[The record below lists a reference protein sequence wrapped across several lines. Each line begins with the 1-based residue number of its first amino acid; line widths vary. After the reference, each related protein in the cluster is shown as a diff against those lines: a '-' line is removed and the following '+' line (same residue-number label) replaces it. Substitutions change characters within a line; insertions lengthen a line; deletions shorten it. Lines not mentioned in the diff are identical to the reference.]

1 MGSELGITAESQAAV
16 NLSPVSI
23 WWAVWAGVWTAAV
36 AAGMVYLI
44 INRDMPA
51 LRIRGLALSLS
62 SIVLL
67 HLYWLACQFG
77 TMVGALMPGDGQ
89 YWIMGTYLPC
99 GIALFHASNSR
110 FLHVAK
116 LQRKYAQH
124 GFRFTDASPDEK
136 PKTGL
141 INRFR
146 RLDYTTKILI
156 TVGAAM
162 FAQIFL
168 TILMYIISRKWH
180 SSWGIP
186 GTEVHGSE
194 MAQKTAQGTG
204 WEWWPGVFWQFFWS
218 WVVAPVILWKARNI
232 HDTQGWRVQTIG
244 CAIGS
249 LHATPMWLIAL
260 YVPAMAPVNQYWI
273 PPQWICLSILIIEIF
288 TVFLPC
294 WEVVRHQSL
303 RQETL
308 DSIARWETKVKASGS
323 ENKSINSD
331 ATIVESI
338 MSGWK
343 STNDSIKSSGSRDSI
358 LTMSALEHVLE
369 RNPTPLQEFSALR
382 EFSGENIAFLT
393 SVAEWKS
400 SLPAALRD
408 STSPRSGSTKDLFR
422 EHFNRAL
429 HIYAEFIS
437 VRHAEF
443 PVNISSHDLK
453 KLEEVFERPA
463 RILYGEEREADPVSP
478 FDKFTFEPASPTV
491 SESSEKEMT
500 NCIRNRVHYWGE
512 IPEEFD
518 ANVFQDAEAS
528 IKYLVLTNTWPK
540 FIKDR
545 RTSITSFE
553 TLKPGMEVV

>member
-1 MGSELGITAESQAAV
+1 MGSELGITADSKAAID
-16 NLSPVSI
+16 LSPVSI
-23 WWAVWAGVWTAAV
+23 WWVVWGCVWTAAV
-36 AAGMVYLI
+36 AAGMAYLI
-44 INRDMPA
+44 INRDMPT

-67 HLYWLACQFG
+67 HLYWWVCQFG
-77 TMVGALMPGDGQ
+77 NMVGALLPGDAQ

-99 GIALFHASNSR
+99 GIALFHASNTR

-124 GFRFTDASPDEK
+124 GYRLVDTTPDGK

-156 TVGAAM
+156 TVGIGM
-162 FAQIFL
+162 FVQVFL
-168 TILMYIISRKWH
+168 TVFNYIISRKWH

-194 MAQKTAQGTG
+194 MAQKTAQGQG

-218 WVVAPVILWKARNI
+218 WVLAPVILWKSRNI

-244 CAIGS
+244 CALGS

-260 YVPAMAPVNQYWI
+260 YVPGMAPVNKYFI
-273 PPQWICLSILIIEIF
+273 PPQWICLSIWIIEIF

-294 WEVVRHQSL
+294 WEVMRHQSL

-308 DSIARWETKVKASGS
+308 DSIARWEVKVKSNSS
-323 ENKSINSD
+323 ENKSLNSE
-331 ATIVESI
+331 TTMVESM

-343 STNDSIKSSGSRDSI
+343 STNASIKSTSSRDSI

-369 RNPTPLQEFSALR
+369 RNPAPLQEFSALR

-393 SVAEWKS
+393 SLAEWKN
-400 SLPAALRD
+400 SLPTVLKDPRAPRD
-408 STSPRSGSTKDLFR
+408 GNSKDLLR

-429 HIYAEFIS
+429 HIYADFIS

-443 PVNISSHDLK
+443 PVNISSSDLK
-453 KLEEVFERPA
+453 KLEDVFERPA
-463 RILYGEEREADPVSP
+463 RLLYGEEREADPVSP
-478 FDKFTFEPASPTV
+478 FDKFTLEPASPTV
-491 SESSEKEMT
+491 SESSEKGMT
-500 NCIRNRVHYWGE
+500 NRIRNRVHYWGE
-512 IPEEFD
+512 IPEQFD
-518 ANVFQDAEAS
+518 ADVFQDAEAS

-545 RTSITSFE
+545 RTSIDSFE
-553 TLKPGMEVV
+553 TLKAKTEVV

>member
-1 MGSELGITAESQAAV
+1 MGSELGITADSKAALD
-16 NLSPVSI
+16 LSPVSI
-23 WWAVWAGVWTAAV
+23 WWVVWGCVWTAAV
-36 AAGMVYLI
+36 AAGMAYLI
-44 INRDMPA
+44 IHRDMPT
-51 LRIRGLALSLS
+51 LRIRGLGLSLS

-67 HLYWLACQFG
+67 HLYWWVCQFG
-77 TMVGALMPGDGQ
+77 NMVGALLPGDAQ

-99 GIALFHASNSR
+99 GIALFHASNTR

-124 GFRFTDASPDEK
+124 GYRLVDAVPDAK

-156 TVGAAM
+156 TVGIGM
-162 FAQIFL
+162 FVQVFL
-168 TILMYIISRKWH
+168 TIFNYLISRKFH

-186 GTEVHGSE
+186 GTEVHGSA
-194 MAQKTAQGTG
+194 MAQKAAQGSG

-218 WVVAPVILWKARNI
+218 WVLAPIILWKSRNI
-232 HDTQGWRVQTIG
+232 HDTQGWRLQTIG
-244 CAIGS
+244 CALGS

-260 YVPAMAPVNQYWI
+260 YVPGMAPVNKYFI
-273 PPQWICLSILIIEIF
+273 PPQWICLSIWIIEIF

-294 WEVVRHQSL
+294 WEVMRHQSL

-308 DSIARWETKVKASGS
+308 DSIARWEVKVKSNNS
-323 ENKSINSD
+323 ENKSLNSE
-331 ATIVESI
+331 TTMVESM

-343 STNDSIKSSGSRDSI
+343 STNASIKTTGSRDSI

-393 SVAEWKS
+393 SLAEWKN
-400 SLPAALRD
+400 SLPTVLKDPTAPRD
-408 STSPRSGSTKDLFR
+408 GSSKDLLR

-429 HIYAEFIS
+429 HIYADFIS

-443 PVNISSHDLK
+443 PLNISSSDLK
-453 KLEEVFERPA
+453 KLEDIFERPA
-463 RILYGEEREADPVSP
+463 RLLYGEEREADPVSP

-491 SESSEKEMT
+491 SASSEKGIT

-512 IPEEFD
+512 IPEQFD
-518 ANVFQDAEAS
+518 ATVFQDAEAS

-545 RTSITSFE
+545 RTSIDSFE
-553 TLKPGMEVV
+553 TLKAKAEVV